1 MRSLRFSSLALAAAL
16 SLTMTACGGGDS
28 EEDTDTAAPAEE
40 TDFPEGS
47 RMKALADAGKLRVGT
62 KFDQPLFGL
71 KGLSGEPE
79 GFDVEIA
86 KIIAAKLGIGEE
98 DIEFI
103 EAVSANREPFLQQ
116 NRVDMVVATYTIN
129 DKRDMVVDFAGPYFQ
144 AGQSLLVRAD
154 ETEITGPQTLKG
166 KKVCSVSGSTP
177 IQRVRDQGLTEPENI
192 VEFQTYTQC
201 VDQLL
206 TNQVDAVTTDDA
218 ILAGY
223 ASQQPD
229 ELKLVG
235 EPFSEE
241 PYGIGL
247 KKDDKAFRDF
257 LNDRIEA
264 ICGDRS
270 WSGAFSSTL
279 GKLGLDTPQCPDVD
293 RYDASTASSSSSSAA
308 IWGGEAT

>member
-28 EEDTDTAAPAEE
+28 EEEPDTAAPAE

-86 KIIAAKLGIGEE
+86 KIIAGKLGISE
-98 DIEFI
+98 DNIEFV

-144 AGQSLLVRAD
+144 AGQDILVAKGNPKQ
-154 ETEITGPQTLKG
+154 ITGPETLKG
-166 KKVCSVSGSTP
+166 KKTCSVSGSTP
-177 IQRVRDQGLTEPENI
+177 AETVMTKYGLTTADL
-192 VEFQTYTQC
+192 V
-201 VDQLL
+201 L
-206 TNQVDAVTTDDA
+206 VDAYSKCRDALSNGQIDAITTDNV
-218 ILAGY
+218 ILSGY
-223 ASQQPD
+223 VSADPEKF
-229 ELKLVG
+229 ELLGKT
-235 EPFSEE
+235 FTEE
-241 PYGIGL
+241 PYGVGIPEGQEDFCDFINDTL
-247 KKDDKAFRDF
+247 AEAAEDGSYAEAFEKTAGTVIETTPELPSPRGCDK
-257 LNDRIEA
+257 
-264 ICGDRS
+264 
-270 WSGAFSSTL
+270 
-279 GKLGLDTPQCPDVD
+279 
-293 RYDASTASSSSSSAA
+293 
-308 IWGGEAT
+308 